1 MAYPQYGGYQPQ
13 TYYPPTQPMPDQ
25 LAMLRQ
31 QQMQPMQMQQ
41 PVQQGMPLT
50 AIWLHGE
57 EAMKRY
63 PVAIGQTVLVF
74 DLDSN
79 VYWHRWTDSKNEP
92 GWRTFDYAERIAAQ
106 NSAVQAAQQ
115 PHVDYVTRAEFDAL
129 TAKID
134 ALMQPVPVTIEKEDD

>member
-1 MAYPQYGGYQPQ
+1 MAYQNYGGYPQQQQP
-13 TYYPPTQPMPDQ
+13 YYPQQPVPDQ

-31 QQMQPMQMQQ
+31 QPMQMQP

-50 AIWLHGE
+50 AIWVHGE

-79 VYWHRWTDSKNEP
+79 VYWHRWTESNNQP
-92 GWRTFDYAERIAAQ
+92 GWRTFDYTERIAAQ
-106 NSAVQAAQQ
+106 NPPVQAAQMPQ
-115 PHVDYVTRAEFDAL
+115 GDYVTRAEFDAL

-134 ALMQPVPVTIEKEDD
+134 VLMQPVPVTIEKEEK